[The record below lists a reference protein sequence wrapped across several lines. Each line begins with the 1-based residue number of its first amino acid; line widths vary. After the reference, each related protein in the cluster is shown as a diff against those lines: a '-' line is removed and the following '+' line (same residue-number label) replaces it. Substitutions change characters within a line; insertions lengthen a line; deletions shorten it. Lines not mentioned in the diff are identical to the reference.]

1 MMRHPLASL
10 FSPLVLFGWFI
21 WPDPLAFTFTGICRA
36 LFSAYALFYASLSV
50 AGLVMASLGKR
61 DRRWELA
68 GVFLFA
74 TLVSLS
80 IGLGW
85 QADAP
90 LVALDSLPRQLGDA
104 LLDAVWCTVSA
115 LVLMR
120 FRDTP
125 LRA

>member
-10 FSPLVLFGWFI
+10 FSPLVLFGWFL
-21 WPDPLAFTFTGICRA
+21 WPDPLAFSFTGICRA
-36 LFSAYALFYASLSV
+36 LFSAYALFYTAL
-50 AGLVMASLGKR
+50 AATGLALASLGKR
-61 DRRWELA
+61 GGRWELA

-74 TLVSLS
+74 TMVSLS
-80 IGLGW
+80 IGLAW

-90 LVALDSLPRQLGDA
+90 LAALNLLPRHLGDA

-115 LVLMR
+115 FVLIR